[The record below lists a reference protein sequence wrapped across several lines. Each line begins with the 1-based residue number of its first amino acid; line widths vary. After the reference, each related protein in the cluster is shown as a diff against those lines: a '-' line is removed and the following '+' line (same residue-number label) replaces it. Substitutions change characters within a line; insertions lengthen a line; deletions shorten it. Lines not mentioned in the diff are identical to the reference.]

1 MLVWYVNDAYADN
14 NVATHPGGGSALPV
28 DARPAPF
35 GYSDG
40 SRPSN
45 RRQPFDAAFG
55 LQAVPET
62 CLHKEVLVGKG
73 KNQTVQE
80 LAACAPAN
88 AGIATFDDS
97 DPTAVLVRGQPAEL
111 GQGRRAPASRPPSPV
126 TPAGSSPCTSSNP
139 AALRQ
144 S

>member
-14 NVATHPGGGSALPV
+14 NVATHPGGGSARPV

-55 LQAVPET
+55 TTAVPET
-62 CLHKEVLVGKG
+62 CLHKEVLTGKG

-97 DPTAVLVRGQPAEL
+97 DPLRYWSAANPQNSVKVAGAGVKATVTGDAGGFLTVAV
-111 GQGRRAPASRPPSPV
+111 
-126 TPAGSSPCTSSNP
+126 SNP
-139 AALRQ
+139 AP
-144 S
+144 